1 MANQKKNIVF
11 DLKNNFKNKSIL
23 IDNLKELINSNKINT
38 TKLKEFKLI
47 REKWV
52 KIGKVQS
59 HLSFGLNNSYKH
71 HVKLFYDLIYL
82 DKKIKEK
89 DQEDSK
95 KIKIEIIDKALK
107 IKSYGDKLKAY
118 RELLI
123 LIKKWNHLTGPIKA
137 NDEIKLNTQFDS
149 IIQSIKED
157 KKDYLKN
164 RNEYDEKNIEIKK
177 ELLEK
182 FKNLVEE
189 KIYDKNNWIKK
200 INNIEKIKSQFI
212 AMGPI
217 RSSSNNVLWDNFK
230 SINKIFFKEKNLFFK
245 KLKKDYAKNIRKQ
258 NDIIDEC
265 KKLKE
270 LKNIKISDLQNLK
283 NKFKEI
289 KNVPFKKNK
298 ENWNIFLQ
306 LYNECYSNIDN
317 IRKEQKEKNKQYLIQ
332 KNKLKDDLKKDFSIE
347 KLSITVKEWSKI
359 ESNNSLDQLR
369 GLIDVVK
376 KELKKEGLDDNDIE
390 SHVIKVKSAL
400 MDESEKKIEK
410 QKLKKKID
418 DLNKQISQLENNLN
432 FVKKAS
438 NNKVLDGVY
447 SDIEKLKLQLQK
459 NEKKYI
465 HIK

>member
-47 REKWV
+47 REKWI

-149 IIQSIKED
+149 IIQSMKED

-230 SINKIFFKEKNLFFK
+230 SINKLFFKEKNLFFK
-245 KLKKDYAKNIRKQ
+245 KLKKDYAKNIKKQ
-258 NDIIDEC
+258 KELIDEC

-283 NKFKEI
+283 IKFKEI
-289 KNVPFKKNK
+289 KNVPFKINK

-306 LYNECYSNIDN
+306 LYNECYLNIDKD
-317 IRKEQKEKNKQYLIQ
+317 RKEQNEKNKQNLIQ
-332 KNKLKDDLKKDFSIE
+332 KNKLRDDLKKDFSIE
-347 KLSITVKEWSKI
+347 KISNTVKEWSKI
-359 ESNNSLDQLR
+359 DANNSPDELR
-369 GLIDVVK
+369 GLINVVK
-376 KELKKEGLDDNDIE
+376 KELKNKGFNDNDIE

-410 QKLKKKID
+410 QKLRKKID

-432 FVKKAS
+432 FVKKGS

-447 SDIEKLKLQLQK
+447 SDIEKLRLQLQK

-465 HIK
+465 LIK

>member
-1 MANQKKNIVF
+1 MANSKKNIVL

-23 IDNLKELINSNKINT
+23 IDNLKELTNSNKINT

-47 REKWV
+47 RERWM

-59 HLSFGLNNSYKH
+59 HLSFGLNNSYNH

-95 KIKIEIIDKALK
+95 KIKIEIIDKALR
-107 IKSYGDKLKAY
+107 IKSYGDKLRAY

-123 LIKKWNHLTGPIKA
+123 LIKKWNHLTGPMKDF
-137 NDEIKLNTQFDS
+137 DERKLNTKFDS

-182 FKNLVEE
+182 FKILVEE
-189 KIYDKNNWIKK
+189 EITDKNNWIKK

-212 AMGPI
+212 GMGPI
-217 RSSSNNVLWDNFK
+217 KSSSNSVLWDNFK

-245 KLKKDYAKNIRKQ
+245 KLKKDYAKNIIKQ
-258 NDIIDEC
+258 NNLIDEC

-270 LKNIKISDLQNLK
+270 HKSIKISDLQNLK

-306 LYNECYSNIDN
+306 LYNECYSNIDKV
-317 IRKEQKEKNKQYLIQ
+317 RKEQNEKNKQYIIQ

-347 KLSITVKEWSKI
+347 KLSFTVKEWAKI
-359 ESNNSLDQLR
+359 DANNSLDELR

-376 KELKKEGLDDNDIE
+376 KELKNKGLDGNDIE

-438 NNKVLDGVY
+438 DNKVLDGVY
-447 SDIEKLKLQLQK
+447 SDIKKLKLQLQK
-459 NEKKYI
+459 NEKKYVL
-465 HIK
+465 IK

>member
-317 IRKEQKEKNKQYLIQ
+317 VRKEQKEKNKQNLIQ